1 MQFQFNV
8 TLNDD
13 DYLAYNRFH
22 MIRSPYGAKT
32 LRNFRIVLVA
42 IVALFLLPTLSHVG
56 LTPYALIAIIPSLAV
71 LTVMQLLLP
80 TVLMSS
86 VKSQL
91 KKLKKEGKPAYSPK
105 AEIEFYE
112 DYFVETTDDNRSE
125 IKYSAVERV
134 SVVDGKYIYI
144 HVNSIMSYI
153 VPIALLDTAEKYDAF
168 MAFLAAKCD
177 KIDEYLPK
185 K

>member
-1 MQFQFNV
+1 MLFQFNV

-32 LRNFRIVLVA
+32 LRNFRIVLAA
-42 IVALFLLPTLSHVG
+42 IVVLFMIATVSQTG
-56 LTPYALIAIIPSLAV
+56 FPYALIAIIPSLIV
-71 LTVMQLLLP
+71 LTVMELLLP
-80 TVLMSS
+80 TFLVSS

-91 KKLKKEGKPAYSPK
+91 KKLKKAGKPAYSPS
-105 AEIEFYE
+105 AVIEFYE
-112 DYFVETTDDNRSE
+112 DSFVETTDGNRSE
-125 IKYSAVERV
+125 LKYSTVERI

-153 VPIALLDTAEKYDAF
+153 VPVALLDTAEKYDSF
-168 MAFLAAKCD
+168 MEFLASKCD